1 MPRCY
6 GRRKVEFRILG
17 PLQVLDGGVP
27 VEITGAKQQA
37 VLGLLILRANEMVGS
52 GRLIEMLWGDRAPR
66 NAAGA
71 LYNHVSRLR
80 KALGPDLL
88 AHREWGYVLRTP
100 PESIDLRCFEAMV
113 SEAEQKPAQ
122 ERAEKLR
129 EALALWYGPP
139 LAGLESEVAL
149 QREIARLEGLREE
162 TIERRID
169 ADLEAGRDSDLIGEL
184 EMLIAE
190 QPLRERLRWQL
201 ILSLYRAGRQADGV
215 ERVEIVGAE
224 RPDHGHAR
232 ALWSSRSG
240 AKPMRRAPSSG
251 IDAGRS

>member
-1 MPRCY
+1 
-6 GRRKVEFRILG
+6 
-17 PLQVLDGGVP
+17 
-27 VEITGAKQQA
+27 
-37 VLGLLILRANEMVGS
+37 
-52 GRLIEMLWGDRAPR
+52 
-66 NAAGA
+66 

-113 SEAEQKPAQ
+113 SEAEQKPAH

-190 QPLRERLRWQL
+190 QPLREHLRWQL
-201 ILSLYRAGRQADGV
+201 ILSLYRAGRQAEALEVYRETRRVLAEELGLEPSLELREL
-215 ERVEIVGAE
+215 ER
-224 RPDHGHAR
+224 RPSR
-232 ALWSSRSG
+232 RSSSRRRSSRSH
-240 AKPMRRAPSSG
+240 RSPSSQHHWR
-251 IDAGRS
+251 GRGGVVGCPRAWRSCSGSASPRRPHSHLCWSTTAATPPPRRRP